1 MNLYY
6 FGQAL
11 NLASLYMLA
20 GLGDAIIIK
29 SGHFNLGGE
38 GQIYAGG
45 FVCGI
50 LLAGMGSVPGVIA
63 VSIGFFA
70 AFLIS
75 AMLSFLSA
83 LMQRYKNADFLFT
96 SFLVSAAV
104 IPVIDGLVNGPC
116 RGKTGNLLATEMID
130 EKFQFISILPP
141 SDMNLTFVFAI
152 LLCCGGFW
160 FIYKTTFGRQLCI
173 YGTSSQFGKNCGF
186 NDKKIDYTAAVISG
200 GLHGI
205 CGACTVCG
213 TYFACHGG
221 FYAGM
226 GWNGLCAS
234 LIAGSN
240 PLFVIPGGIVM
251 GFVKTYADMF
261 GIYHNTGYDIS
272 SFIQAVVLFCFA
284 IPFVRGKK
292 NDF

>member
-11 NLASLYMLA
+11 NLASLYMIA

-38 GQIYAGG
+38 GQVYAGG
-45 FVCGI
+45 FICGI
-50 LLAGMGSVPGVIA
+50 LLASMRSVPGVFA
-63 VSIGFFA
+63 VTLAFIA
-70 AFLIS
+70 AFGVS
-75 AMLSFLSA
+75 ALLSFLSA

-104 IPVIDGLVNGPC
+104 IPVIDGLISGPC

-130 EKFQFISILPP
+130 EKFQFISIMSP
-141 SDMNLTFVFAI
+141 SDMNLTFVAAI
-152 LLCCGGFW
+152 GLCVFGFW
-160 FIYKTTFGRQLCI
+160 FLYKTTFGRQLCI
-173 YGTSSQFGKNCGF
+173 YGTSVKFGKYCGY
-186 NDKKIDYTAAVISG
+186 DGRKIDFVSAVVSG
-200 GLHGI
+200 GLHGV
-205 CGACTVCG
+205 CGACAVCG

-240 PLFVIPGGIVM
+240 PLLVIPGGIVM
-251 GFVKTYADMF
+251 GFAKTYADNF
-261 GIYHNTGYDIS
+261 AIYHNIGYDIS

-284 IPFVRGKK
+284 IPFIRGKK
-292 NDF
+292 Q